1 MPFTKTSQAKE
12 MLFCL
17 KLGLLKPFN
26 LAKNGT
32 KRREKE
38 KLF

>member
-1 MPFTKTSQAKE
+1 MPFTANSSKK

-26 LAKNGT
+26 LAKG
-32 KRREKE
+32 KKKE
-38 KLF
+38 